1 MASNRRALLSA
12 TMLSGAV
19 GWTFL
24 TATVACA
31 SDPLLTKAPLATVA
45 TPLGPAVDAVN
56 EKFDVFGGSIANQ
69 SIVGVNGSITAP
81 VAPQFGAQLDGT
93 FGSLGGAGA
102 IAVAGHWFWRDPA
115 VALVGLYA
123 SETYWDRF
131 GGINAGHVAV
141 EGERYWGNF
150 TLQGIVGV
158 EFGGSASSSLT
169 SVGPI
174 VTTTET
180 NSFNVPTRFFDEIN
194 LKYYFSDNISGL
206 IGQRYVGG
214 KSALALGAE
223 FARPLWNGMLGS
235 AFVEGRIGEDQY
247 HGVWGGLKV
256 YFGPTDKPLIARH
269 RQEDP
274 NNWNFDS
281 FYSILNNNATPTM
294 QSCTHG
300 MNPEGACISGVY

>member
-1 MASNRRALLSA
+1 MLLSA

-19 GWTFL
+19 GYTFL
-24 TATVACA
+24 TATIGWAA
-31 SDPLLTKAPLATVA
+31 DPLLTKAPLATVA

-69 SIVGVNGSITAP
+69 SIVGVNGSITTP

-93 FGSLGGAGA
+93 VGSLGGAGTV
-102 IAVAGHWFWRDPA
+102 AVAGHWFWRDPA
-115 VALVGLYA
+115 VALLGLYA

-131 GGINAGHVAV
+131 GGISAGHVAV

-174 VTTTET
+174 VTTTQT
-180 NSFNVPTRFFDEIN
+180 TSYSVPTRFFDEIN
-194 LKYYFSDNISGL
+194 LKYYFTDNISGL

-223 FARPLWNGMLGS
+223 VARPLWNGMLGS

-247 HGVWGGLKV
+247 HGIWGGLKV
-256 YFGPTDKPLIARH
+256 YFGPNDKPLMARH

-274 NNWNFDS
+274 NNWNFDN
-281 FYSILNNNATPTM
+281 FFAILNNIGSTIT
-294 QSCTHG
+294 QSCTIG
-300 MNPEGACISGVY
+300 TGGTGPGGCETPF